1 MCLWVRGEIVALRAA
16 DGFKN
21 QNPNFRDQTQFYV
34 IFGSPRTPMP
44 ALLASGDRWI
54 YLSTYAM
61 ASPTVPDAEVQRV
74 SFASSAVPITA
85 VTVFKGRAQITRKVS
100 FSAATKIGVH
110 EVLDFPLVLLC
121 FMGRPLMLLR

>member
-1 MCLWVRGEIVALRAA
+1 
-16 DGFKN
+16 
-21 QNPNFRDQTQFYV
+21 
-34 IFGSPRTPMP
+34 
-44 ALLASGDRWI
+44 
-54 YLSTYAM
+54 M

-74 SFASSAVPITA
+74 SFSSSAVPITA